1 MRNLYAIYRKEM
13 RHYFVSP
20 IAYVVI
26 GAFLFISGYAFNII
40 LKQVIEHAF
49 AIEMQSMQ
57 FGAPPQFDVPII
69 TMGSFFGFLPTLI
82 LIFTPVLT
90 MGIFAEERKRGTM
103 ELLMT
108 SPLTELDI
116 VLGKYLAALSVFAL
130 MLLPTAGYFAFIF
143 LHSEPMPPWR
153 LLLVAYA
160 AALLFGGALLALGT
174 FISSLTESQIIA
186 AVLTFVA
193 FLFLFLVG
201 FASDS
206 TGGLGAVIHYAGITN
221 HYEDFT
227 KGVIDTSGLIYFF
240 SFIILF
246 VFLTVR
252 SIDSMRWRR
261 A

>member
-1 MRNLYAIYRKEM
+1 MHNLYAIYRKEM

-26 GAFLFISGYAFNII
+26 GAFLFISAYAFN
-40 LKQVIEHAF
+40 VIVRQIMERAF
-49 AIEMQSMQ
+49 AMEMQGMQ
-57 FGAPPQFDVPII
+57 FGTPPPFDVPILA
-69 TMGSFFGFLPTLI
+69 MGSFFGFLPTLV

-108 SPLTELDI
+108 SPLTDLDI

-160 AALLFGGALLALGT
+160 AGLLFGGALLALGT

-186 AVLTFVA
+186 AVITFVT
-193 FLFLFLVG
+193 FLLLFFVG
-201 FASDS
+201 FGSDAS
-206 TGGLGAVIHYAGITN
+206 GGIGAVIHYLAITN

-227 KGVIDTSGLIYFF
+227 RGVIDTSGLIYYF

-246 VFLTVR
+246 IFLTVR